1 MPGHVTNKWLGST
14 TPTKPE
20 TNSGLHAT
28 PAVNELLFNFVGP
41 NQLNTATEDELLDH
55 IRYVA
60 VKTIHPEVYR
70 QQCFWLKQSD
80 ETITHF
86 ASRLKSQAMQIAGP
100 KL

>member
-1 MPGHVTNKWLGST
+1 MQPL
-14 TPTKPE
+14 PLM
-20 TNSGLHAT
+20 NS
-28 PAVNELLFNFVGP
+28 FNFVGP

-80 ETITHF
+80 EETITHF